1 MEAFKSEAS
10 KMEVFESEAS
20 KMEVFDWETAP
31 PLLVGGLQNGG
42 LRLRAPGVAS
52 HRERYL
58 YAECSLPRGI

>member
-1 MEAFKSEAS
+1 
-10 KMEVFESEAS
+10 MEVFESEAS